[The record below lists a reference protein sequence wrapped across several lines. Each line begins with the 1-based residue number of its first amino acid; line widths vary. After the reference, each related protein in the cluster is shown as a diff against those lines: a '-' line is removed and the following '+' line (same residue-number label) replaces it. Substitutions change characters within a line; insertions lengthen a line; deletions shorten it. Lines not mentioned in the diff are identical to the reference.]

1 MLHDKSFIS
10 VLNGLGND
18 LVFYIS
24 AIDII
29 ILKST
34 VSSGNL
40 RFPHK
45 ALDLHEIIFVGNIQK
60 RLGNLPAV
68 DTVDHIFY
76 AVVSGT
82 GKLHLT
88 VLDIFKGDFRM
99 GKRQLLHQSIDVT
112 GFCHIGFQEFAPCR
126 CIVKEVSDQKC
137 CSLRCPHFLQRLFF
151 SAFDHITGTTDPGRS
166 LCDQLHLG
174 DGGNTGKCF
183 TTEAKRGNVGQVFYF
198 FNFTCGMAEK
208 SKRNLLCIHSGAI
221 VRDTDQLFSAVCD
234 LYSNSGST
242 CVNGIFHKLFYN
254 RGGALYDL
262 SCCDLING
270 ILV

>member
-10 VLNGLGND
+10 VFNGLGND

-34 VSSGNL
+34 VSSGNF

-112 GFCHIGFQEFAPCR
+112 GFCHIGF
-126 CIVKEVSDQKC
+126 
-137 CSLRCPHFLQRLFF
+137 
-151 SAFDHITGTTDPGRS
+151 
-166 LCDQLHLG
+166 
-174 DGGNTGKCF
+174 
-183 TTEAKRGNVGQVFYF
+183 
-198 FNFTCGMAEK
+198 
-208 SKRNLLCIHSGAI
+208 
-221 VRDTDQLFSAVCD
+221 
-234 LYSNSGST
+234 
-242 CVNGIFHKLFYN
+242 
-254 RGGALYDL
+254 
-262 SCCDLING
+262 
-270 ILV
+270 

>member
-18 LVFYIS
+18 PVFYIS

-112 GFCHIGFQEFAPCR
+112 GFCHIGF
-126 CIVKEVSDQKC
+126 
-137 CSLRCPHFLQRLFF
+137 
-151 SAFDHITGTTDPGRS
+151 
-166 LCDQLHLG
+166 
-174 DGGNTGKCF
+174 
-183 TTEAKRGNVGQVFYF
+183 
-198 FNFTCGMAEK
+198 
-208 SKRNLLCIHSGAI
+208 
-221 VRDTDQLFSAVCD
+221 
-234 LYSNSGST
+234 
-242 CVNGIFHKLFYN
+242 
-254 RGGALYDL
+254 
-262 SCCDLING
+262 
-270 ILV
+270 